1 MSHKSTEK
9 RQVVVFDFDGT
20 ITRRDTFLLFIA
32 FTHGQ
37 MRLYAG
43 LLLNIHWFIAHFVF
57 RTISNE
63 ILKQRIFAYFF
74 HGMKYE
80 IFRQYGQSFANHI
93 EKFENHKIVGI
104 LDSNVKTGNTVFVI
118 SASIYEWIQPWCKK
132 HGVENVISTRIEVVN
147 GILTGRFSSKNCYG
161 PEKATR
167 LLLAE
172 PNRNEY
178 VLTIYGNSSGDKEM
192 MALADNKNWI

>member
-20 ITRRDTFLLFIA
+20 ITRRDTFLQFIA

-43 LLLNIHWFIAHFVF
+43 LLLNMHWFIAHFVF

-80 IFRQYGQSFANHI
+80 IFHQYGQSFTNYI
-93 EKFENHKIVGI
+93 EKFENHKIVEI
-104 LDSNVKTGNTVFVI
+104 LDCNVKTGHTVFVI
-118 SASIYEWIQPWCKK
+118 SASIYEWILPWCKK
-132 HGVENVISTRIEVVN
+132 HGVENVISTMIEVVN
-147 GILTGRFSSKNCYG
+147 GILTGRFSTKNCHG
-161 PEKATR
+161 PEKATQ

-178 VLTIYGNSSGDKEM
+178 ILTIYGNSCGDNEM